1 MNSRRTA
8 KAAAAIRQVVS
19 SSILFELRDPRVR
32 NTTVLSVEAASDMR
46 SAKVVVSVMGDAG
59 AQRLAMHGLNS
70 ARGFLQSR
78 IADELGLRHTPILN
92 FELSQGVKQSVAV
105 SRILREMNSDADEA
119 EESGIDDQAD
129 DGGGTPT
136 RVPDAQAEAE

>member
-8 KAAAAIRQVVS
+8 KAASAIRQVVS

-32 NTTVLSVEAASDMR
+32 NLTVLGVEAAEDMR
-46 SAKVVVSVMGDAG
+46 SAKVTVSVMGDAA
-59 AQRLAMHGLNS
+59 AQRLALHGLDS

-78 IADELGLRHTPILN
+78 LADELGLRYTPILK

-105 SRILREMNSDADEA
+105 SRLLREINHQVGDTGADDEANNSNDDPHPNSGDDADSE
-119 EESGIDDQAD
+119 
-129 DGGGTPT
+129 
-136 RVPDAQAEAE
+136 